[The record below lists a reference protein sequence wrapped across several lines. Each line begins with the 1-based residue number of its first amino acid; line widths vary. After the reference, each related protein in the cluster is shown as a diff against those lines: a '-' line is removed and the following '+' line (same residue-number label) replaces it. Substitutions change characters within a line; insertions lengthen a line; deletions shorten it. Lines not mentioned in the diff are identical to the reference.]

1 MEENTKQSRKK
12 SEKCA
17 IYGSHAEVKAKIN
30 SFSNKKEQK
39 IKQEKWQKSVDAR
52 VSVYSNLKIHSAE
65 KLVKKWRKASCNLP

>member
-1 MEENTKQSRKK
+1 MEENRSKAEKK

-52 VSVYSNLKIHSAE
+52 VSVYSNLKIHSA
-65 KLVKKWRKASCNLP
+65 